1 MTRYRKGPQVAEAS
15 YGINAVIFGP
25 SKAGKTWLAD
35 TAPGPRLILDAEGK
49 TRFLPSRKVYWDPM
63 AAGPPE
69 ADGTWETCIVP
80 VRSYK
85 TLEQTRDWLVSG
97 SHPFRSAVLDSI
109 SEAQQ
114 RAVDDVAGIKQM
126 QTQDWGTLLRMV
138 AGLARSLR
146 DLTTHPTNPLDAVV
160 INAMTRRGDD
170 GVERPFLQGQME
182 DRLPYF
188 FDLVNYLCIVPGPDG
203 KPIRRLIV
211 EPAPGFATGEAV
223 GGALGPYIDDPNLT
237 EMLAA
242 VRKDIADKTA
252 APTTATETET
262 E

>member
-1 MTRYRKGPQVAEAS
+1 MAEGF

-35 TAPGPRLILDAEGK
+35 TAPPPRLILDAEGK
-49 TRFLPSRKVYWDPM
+49 TRFLPSRKVYWDPTS
-63 AAGPPE
+63 AAPPE
-69 ADGTWETCIVP
+69 ADGTWDTCIVP
-80 VRSYK
+80 VRSYRV
-85 TLEQTRDWLVSG
+85 LELAREWLMSG
-97 SHPFRSAVLDSI
+97 QHPFCSVVLDSI

-114 RAVDDVAGIKQM
+114 RAVDEVAGVKQM
-126 QTQDWGTLLRMV
+126 QTQDWGALLRMV
-138 AGLARSLR
+138 AALARALR
-146 DLTTHPTNPLDAVV
+146 DLTTHPTKPLDAVI

-188 FDLVNYLCIVPGPDG
+188 YDLVNYLCIIPGADG

-223 GGALGPYIDDPNLT
+223 GGVLGPYIDDPNLT
-237 EMLAA
+237 DMLAT
-242 VRKDIADKTA
+242 VRRKDTIATA
-252 APTTATETET
+252 ATPSTASETE
-262 E
+262 